1 MANLVKKG
9 INKYM
14 SLPQAVRA
22 SFWSMICIATQRGVT
37 LLSTPIFTRLLTREQ
52 YGVFTVYQSWYT
64 ILVVF
69 ATLNLYGGV
78 YNNGLLKFE
87 KNRNRFTS
95 SIQGL
100 STTLTFG
107 LFIVYLCAH
116 DFFNEM
122 LGLSTIYVLAMFV
135 EFLFF
140 PAYHFWAN
148 REKFSYRYH
157 KLIAAT
163 MVIAFGSPILGI
175 ISVMATE
182 YKAEARVL
190 SFVFV
195 QVAVGLFFYIFNMAR
210 GKVFFDKK
218 IWKYALLFNIP
229 LIPHYLSYMLLQ
241 QADRI
246 MISKML
252 GQKYAA
258 MYGVAYAI
266 AMMMNIVNDAVNTSF
281 VPYTYKALRRKDF
294 KSIGKNA
301 NMLLIM
307 IGLGCMLAIAFSP
320 EIIMIFAEES
330 YSNAQWIMP
339 PVAASA
345 YFMFMYSL
353 FCNIEFYYEKN
364 KFVTVAT
371 CTGAVAN
378 VILNYIFIQLVENY
392 FPGAGYYAAGYTTL
406 ACYMILALAHY
417 FFHKRVIK
425 EKEPQIK
432 RIYNMRFILFYSLVV
447 LVAMVVITLLY
458 PYRYVRYAII
468 LAIVIAAI
476 IKRKW
481 IIGIFKDIKKKA

>member
-1 MANLVKKG
+1 MGGLIKKG

-22 SFWSMICIATQRGVT
+22 SFWSMICIATQKGVT

-100 STTLTFG
+100 STTLTAG

-116 DFFNEM
+116 DFFNEL
-122 LGLSTIYVLAMFV
+122 LGLSTIYVVAMFV
-135 EFLFF
+135 EFLCV
-140 PAYHFWAN
+140 AALRFWEN
-148 REKFSYRYH
+148 REKFSYRYRM
-157 KLIAAT
+157 IIVET
-163 MVIAFGSPILGI
+163 MIIAFGCPLLGV
-175 ISVMATE
+175 ISVMATD

-190 SFVFV
+190 SYVFV
-195 QVAVGLFFYIFNMAR
+195 QVAVGLFFYIYNMVK

-246 MISKML
+246 MISKMV
-252 GQKYAA
+252 GQRYAA

-266 AMMMNIVNDAVNTSF
+266 AIMMTVVNDAVNTSF
-281 VPYTYKALRRKDF
+281 VPYTYRALKKKDF
-294 KSIGKNA
+294 KSIGKIS
-301 NMLLIM
+301 NMLLLM

-320 EIIMIFAEES
+320 EIIALFAEES
-330 YSNAQWIMP
+330 YSDAQWIMP

-345 YFMFMYSL
+345 FFMFMYSL

-371 CTGAVAN
+371 CIGAAAN
-378 VILNYIFIQLVENY
+378 IVLNYIFINWVEALA
-392 FPGAGYYAAGYTTL
+392 PGKGYYAAGYTTL
-406 ACYMILALAHY
+406 VCYMILALAHY
-417 FFHKRVIK
+417 LFYKRVIR
-425 EKEPQIK
+425 EKEPAIK
-432 RIYNMRFILFYSLVV
+432 RIYDTRFIFFYSIVV
-447 LVAMVVITLLY
+447 LAAMVFITLLY

-476 IKRKW
+476 IKRKR
-481 IIGIFKDIKKKA
+481 IIKIFKEIKKKA